1 MPVGLFVVDVNTCFF
16 ADILSVILP
25 WISFSSEENKNI
37 NNLLN
42 SKLSASEP

>member
-1 MPVGLFVVDVNTCFF
+1 MPVGLLVVDVNTWFF
-16 ADILSVILP
+16 SDILSLILP
-25 WISFSSEENKNI
+25 WISFSSEENENI

>member
-1 MPVGLFVVDVNTCFF
+1 MPVGLLVVDINICFV
-16 ADILSVILP
+16 AEILP
-25 WISFSSEENKNI
+25 LIFPWVSFSSKENKNI